1 MTLEQMCC
9 TREQSKRL
17 RELGIDQKSYFYHTI
32 VHVTHLPYV
41 PIGETWDKDLIGS
54 AYTVAELGIMLPH
67 NFTSCALDPKRTTK
81 TEIVGNWWVYESDF
95 SDECETCSEPGS
107 LTRRELA
114 RDTEAQARA
123 AILIYLIENERLSV
137 EEVNKRLHE

>member
-41 PIGETWDKDLIGS
+41 PIGETWDRDLIGS
-54 AYTVAELGIMLPH
+54 AFNVAELGIMLPVGWYTAFDGTH
-67 NFTSCALDPKRTTK
+67 WHCKSPKRNALGIGWTDSSK
-81 TEIVGNWWVYESDF
+81 WQWLLN
-95 SDECETCSEPGS
+95 
-107 LTRRELA
+107 
-114 RDTEAQARA
+114 
-123 AILIYLIENERLSV
+123 
-137 EEVNKRLHE
+137 